1 MSRSTYV
8 MTMIESLCASLTSVR
23 ARDRQPGT
31 MGDRVLSRS
40 TYVPDPRVSTTCRWG
55 GGYTADFGRSGVIR
69 GLQRPLGCS
78 LKEQNFV
85 PEGTGRPFP
94 SGFPGAG
101 CGLAGSMKL
110 SKASDLLQVALTAAS
125 GYHPAR

>member
-55 GGYTADFGRSGVIR
+55 GGCTVDFVRSGVIR
-69 GLQRPLGCS
+69 GLQRPLDFIQEASALFGEAS
-78 LKEQNFV
+78 AALAQPLRYPAV
-85 PEGTGRPFP
+85 SRGR
-94 SGFPGAG
+94 
-101 CGLAGSMKL
+101 
-110 SKASDLLQVALTAAS
+110 
-125 GYHPAR
+125 